1 MTTIEVIVP
10 ALPENRKI
18 HAIMAQSLESLA
30 SLFHDCE
37 DDINLALTESE
48 EGKITISHS
57 ICIDMGKDKQTDK
70 LSVSIKRGDEITC
83 NMTHPDQK
91 EMFNRDGSVRE
102 VTPKSEQTAP
112 AVLGLPAPAAEPLC
126 IEAEILP
133 NTEETATPKESNED
147 VWMLNGPTLINDMY
161 ADNDVSRDELPW
173 CAIDANGDLAAFAL
187 EPKLKKNVWTS
198 RKPVKA
204 SEFASIGNLGGE
216 VCPELWFWDGTTW
229 ERKFPESTEASTNT
243 EGGEVA

>member
-102 VTPKSEQTAP
+102 VTPKGDAAASL
-112 AVLGLPAPAAEPLC
+112 VGLPGPAPEPLC

-133 NTEETATPKESNED
+133 DSTEENTD
-147 VWMLNGPTLINDMY
+147 
-161 ADNDVSRDELPW
+161 
-173 CAIDANGDLAAFAL
+173 
-187 EPKLKKNVWTS
+187 
-198 RKPVKA
+198 
-204 SEFASIGNLGGE
+204 
-216 VCPELWFWDGTTW
+216 
-229 ERKFPESTEASTNT
+229 T
-243 EGGEVA
+243 EGGEEE